1 METAAFVGQVV
12 GLGLNVLMQ
21 YFVWRYLLVYYN
33 LKGEKAKYEE
43 RKAAYQ
49 FLSVLIALIVFPIV
63 YWMSSIWLPLVGLI
77 FIAFIFYSIRLSSM
91 WKQNE
96 ILPDPFRS
104 KPNKAVGEQE
114 LDRNVTQSEPVS
126 DSSSASETSKSSSA
140 VVSPSDG
147 VVAQLDRDFELPPS
161 ESPVPVDIEIHKG
174 ADESKLHLQRK
185 APKSNDSDGFGSR
198 NEFVEH
204 AFRIREIEAELP
216 DEIPAGYLNTD
227 QMESNLNYA
236 ARTNTHS
243 LIPMLL
249 DRIGSTPGHRTVETL
264 YFWIKKFDSAIAN
277 EYLFP
282 RVLTEGPPGEVVC
295 DYVKEDQMLPIVEL
309 RKLASSGKYEHKKRV
324 LKLFTKSPKN
334 LNEITP
340 EGLRKFAEAIKS
352 PPHLQPE
359 LDVSS
364 HLWVCSCGKGN
375 RNAQFCKSCGLAKTE
390 KKYHKIDYELDVVK
404 QDALLMAKAIE
415 RATRE
420 GF

>member
-33 LKGEKAKYEE
+33 LKGDKAKYEE

-49 FLSVLIALIVFPIV
+49 FLSVLIGLIVFPIV
-63 YWMSSIWLPLVGLI
+63 YWMSSKWLPLGGLI
-77 FIAFIFYSIRLSSM
+77 LIAFIFYSIRLSSM
-91 WKQNE
+91 WRHNA

-104 KPNKAVGEQE
+104 KPKKAVDEHE
-114 LDRNVTQSEPVS
+114 VDRNVTESEPVS
-126 DSSSASETSKSSSA
+126 DTSSAGKISQPGS
-140 VVSPSDG
+140 VVASPPDG
-147 VVAQLDRDFELPPS
+147 VVAQLDTEFELPPS
-161 ESPVPVDIEIHKG
+161 ESPVPVDMEIHEG
-174 ADESKLHLQRK
+174 AEKSKLHLQQK
-185 APKSNDSDGFGSR
+185 APKSNDSEGFVSR

-204 AFRIREIEAELP
+204 AFKIREIEAELP

-227 QMESNLNYA
+227 QMESNLDYA

-249 DRIGSTPGHRTVETL
+249 DRIGSAPGHRTVETL
-264 YFWIKKFDSAIAN
+264 YLWIKKFDSLITN

-309 RKLASSGKYEHKKRV
+309 KELVSSRKYDYKKRV
-324 LKLFTKSPKN
+324 LKLWTRSPKN
-334 LNEITP
+334 LKEISS
-340 EGLRKFAEAIKS
+340 EDLREFAGAIKS
-352 PPHLQPE
+352 PPSLQR
-359 LDVSS
+359 LIDADNHS
-364 HLWVCSCGKGN
+364 WVCSCGKGN
-375 RNAQFCKSCGLAKTE
+375 RDVIVCNSCGLYRNG
-390 KKYHKIDYELDVVK
+390 YHSIDYELDIVK
-404 QDALLMAKAIE
+404 ADALLMAEAIE
-415 RATRE
+415 RAARE